1 MGFIDFPFR
10 SVTGDCQNLNLGSFE
25 IELDGSFGPWVI
37 YEGPIV
43 TGLLPTSAIT
53 TSGEIYFVDNLPSGN
68 YTLTVVDS
76 DSPTTTV
83 FVPFSISSG
92 VTLTV
97 SSTGTT
103 CGLNNGSV
111 TGYTD
116 SYSLPVDIY
125 LYDISNNFIDSG
137 STTTVDNFVTFNNL
151 QDGTYYVNGYDIG
164 GCSGTSESCV
174 VKPSTNFTFGY
185 YAVDNASCVSG
196 SGSGKIFITGL
207 TTPTSAYTINWL
219 SNVNGQTGTTVT
231 GLTQGL
237 YSVEITNQEGCTNVD
252 YIQINDVQPIQILS
266 TIVQPAGCFQPDG
279 EVTVLIGNGTAPYYY
294 SGSNNSSEITFN
306 TTHTFTGL
314 SAGLFSYS
322 VTDSGLCTVIGQE
335 TLTTPN
341 SFSSVDLIVTNSN
354 CSTNNGIIDVYIN
367 NGVGNNTYTFT
378 LSGTSGTYISNVVG
392 GVYKQFASLGN
403 GNYVIFVDDNS
414 GCVYTGTTTIIS
426 TDKFIITPIIVGT
439 TCGRNDGSLSVSV
452 SSGATFPV
460 NYILTGPTYDPL
472 TIGQPNGNFT
482 NLKPGNY
489 TLTVN
494 DFNGCQ
500 QSIPIFI
507 ASSNPLYF
515 DFIVTNPVF
524 GNDGEIDVLI
534 TTGEPPFTFGWSP
547 NVSGQ
552 TGLVVT
558 GLTNDVYSLTITDS
572 NGCTYTRT
580 AKLNG
585 TQLLGNFS
593 TYTICEKLFKDSGTV
608 SKRGIK
614 QMYNEGFY
622 DLTSGDTNCIVDNAT
637 FILEV
642 TIGEETKQD
651 NFYTSTGLL
660 DFPTDQLWGD
670 TLKALLETFVGVGE
684 VIVDFVNNK
693 VTITNDCDEIEK
705 NCRKETYNLLNDT
718 RVVVNLIIQYNIAC
732 VECG

>member
-10 SVTGDCQNLNLGSFE
+10 SITGDCQNLSLGSFE
-25 IELDGSFGPWVI
+25 IEINGSFGPWVI

-76 DSPTTTV
+76 DSPATTV

-137 STTTVDNFVTFNNL
+137 STTTVDNFVIFNNL

-174 VKPSTNFTFGY
+174 VKQSSNFTFGY

-237 YSVEITNQEGCTNVD
+237 YSVEITNQLGCTNVD
-252 YIQINDVQPIQILS
+252 YIQINDVQPIQVLS
-266 TIVQPAGCFQPDG
+266 TIVEPASCFQSNG

-314 SAGLFSYS
+314 SAGLFSFS
-322 VTDSGLCTVIGQE
+322 VTDSGLCTVTGQQ

-367 NGVGNNTYTFT
+367 NGVGSNTYTFT
-378 LSGTSGTYISNVVG
+378 LSGTNGTYISNVVG
-392 GVYKQFASLGN
+392 GVYKQFASLNN

-414 GCVYTGTTTIIS
+414 GCVYTGTTTITS

-439 TCGRNDGSLSVSV
+439 TCGRNNGSLSVSV

-460 NYILTGPTYDPL
+460 NYILTGPTYNPL
-472 TIGQPNGNFT
+472 TIVQPNGNFT

-494 DFNGCQ
+494 DYNGCQ

-507 ASSNPLYF
+507 ASSNQLYF
-515 DFIVTNPVF
+515 DFIVFNPVF

-534 TTGEPPFTFGWSP
+534 TSGEPPFTFNWTP

-572 NGCTYTRT
+572 NDCTYTRT

-585 TQLLGNFS
+585 TQLLSNFS

-670 TLKALLETFVGVGE
+670 TLKTLLETFVGVGE

-718 RVVVNLIIQYNIAC
+718 RAVVNLIIQYNIAC